1 MSFLDLHDR
10 AMAIVDE
17 ARQAERNGDRK
28 EFIELLRTACNLE
41 QQAARSLEPLPESE
55 PTRTVL
61 FRSASS
67 LAFQAEDY
75 QQACTLAFDGLTG
88 SSPEEHAAELL
99 EIVAEAKFRLHL
111 IAQNFQV
118 PTSEITLT
126 VRGPHVSVGMAPAKQ
141 TTQILQ
147 RVEKLLRERV
157 ETLFKSKIDAD
168 RKEYPLG
175 SAKLF
180 DVFIRQLAADEFA
193 VAFRLGLHQQLSL
206 FGTVSTGDQLI
217 GDFMRDLQAAIDAG
231 HAKSKADKF
240 SVAALK
246 LEPDGKEVTSIE
258 ITAIVSG
265 TLISVRIPPKKAPGS
280 ADSELRGGNLAT
292 G

>member
-88 SSPEEHAAELL
+88 NSPEEHAAELL

-193 VAFRLGLHQQLSL
+193 VAFRLGLHQQLFVRHSL
-206 FGTVSTGDQLI
+206 NGRPADWGFYERSSGCNRCGPCKIESRQVLCGGSQVGAGRQRSDVHRDHGNRFGHTHFGANPAEKGPWQC
-217 GDFMRDLQAAIDAG
+217 G
-231 HAKSKADKF
+231 
-240 SVAALK
+240 
-246 LEPDGKEVTSIE
+246 
-258 ITAIVSG
+258 
-265 TLISVRIPPKKAPGS
+265 
-280 ADSELRGGNLAT
+280 
-292 G
+292 